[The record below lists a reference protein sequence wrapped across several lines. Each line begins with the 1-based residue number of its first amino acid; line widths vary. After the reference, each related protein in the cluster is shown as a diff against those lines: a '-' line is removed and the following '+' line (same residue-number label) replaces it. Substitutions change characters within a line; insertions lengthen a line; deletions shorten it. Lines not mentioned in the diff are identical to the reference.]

1 MQLMEAP
8 DLSQIRV
15 LVADDEPKLRALVA
29 NALRALGCM
38 VVEAGDGMEAWQ
50 QARGRRLDVVVLD
63 VMMPGMSGW
72 DVCRRIKT
80 DPACADPPKGPPKVL
95 MLTGIGEQLNEL
107 TSPLFA
113 ADAWIDKP
121 FSLRALAV
129 KVAELAGMDASA
141 PSSLPPDLL
150 PDDPIDSAPAPAPA
164 QAPAPAIE
172 PGPSVK
178 KAARAP
184 AELEEELGARA
195 RKEKQEAPRR
205 AKPVPRRAG
214 PKVKTAGKKKQ
225 KAPRKVKPAS
235 RRPGAK
241 VKTAAK
247 KTKVPR
253 RAKPGAKRAVVKGNP
268 RQRRAAPKGKP
279 VRAKRKA
286 AAKAKARPGRRG
298 ALRPR

>member
-29 NALRALGCM
+29 NALRALGCL

-129 KVAELAGMDASA
+129 KVAELAGMDAAA
-141 PSSLPPDLL
+141 PSSLPSDLL
-150 PDDPIDSAPAPAPA
+150 PDEPIESAPAPAPA
-164 QAPAPAIE
+164 PPPATE

-178 KAARAP
+178 KAARAREQLEAAVDE
-184 AELEEELGARA
+184 AEAYASTKQTA
-195 RKEKQEAPRR
+195 RKAK
-205 AKPVPRRAG
+205 AKPTRPSAE
-214 PKVKTAGKKKQ
+214 VKAARKKKQ
-225 KAPRKVKPAS
+225 KATGKPKPAPKRAS
-235 RRPGAK
+235 AK
-241 VKTAAK
+241 VKAARK
-247 KTKVPR
+247 KKQKATGRP
-253 RAKPGAKRAVVKGNP
+253 KPAPKRA
-268 RQRRAAPKGKP
+268 AGKSKP
-279 VRAKRKA
+279 ARPKRKA
-286 AAKAKARPGRRG
+286 RPSRR
-298 ALRPR
+298 

>member
-141 PSSLPPDLL
+141 PSSLPSDLL
-150 PDDPIDSAPAPAPA
+150 PDDPIDSTPAPA
-164 QAPAPAIE
+164 QAPVPANE
-172 PGPSVK
+172 AGPSVK

-184 AELEEELGARA
+184 EQFEARVDDVA
-195 RKEKQEAPRR
+195 VAAPRKMQKVPIK
-205 AKPVPRRAG
+205 AKPAPKRAGPKVKTAAKKAPKAPSKPKPAPRRAG
-214 PKVKTAGKKKQ
+214 PKVKTAAKKRKPPI
-225 KAPRKVKPAS
+225 KAKPA
-235 RRPGAK
+235 P
-241 VKTAAK
+241 
-247 KTKVPR
+247 
-253 RAKPGAKRAVVKGNP
+253 KRAVVKGKP
-268 RQRRAAPKGKP
+268 AKRRAAPKGKP
-279 VRAKRKA
+279 VRAKRNR
-286 AAKAKARPGRRG
+286 AAKAKARPGRR
-298 ALRPR
+298 